1 MILAIKIRTIYATG
15 NVTVAGLHEERER
28 KKTAAG
34 VPVCY
39 WSATGSNDDIRH
51 VFIDAM
57 TDCSTAPLPLRKCSA
72 CHSQYSLI
80 TNPEMELKQI
90 NFMAFKRTFI
100 QSEVEQLYIR
110 NKTTRTT

>member
-1 MILAIKIRTIYATG
+1 M
-15 NVTVAGLHEERER
+15 
-28 KKTAAG
+28 
-34 VPVCY
+34 
-39 WSATGSNDDIRH
+39 
-51 VFIDAM
+51 DAM

-90 NFMAFKRTFI
+90 NFMAFKTFI

-110 NKTTRTT
+110 NKNYKNNIE